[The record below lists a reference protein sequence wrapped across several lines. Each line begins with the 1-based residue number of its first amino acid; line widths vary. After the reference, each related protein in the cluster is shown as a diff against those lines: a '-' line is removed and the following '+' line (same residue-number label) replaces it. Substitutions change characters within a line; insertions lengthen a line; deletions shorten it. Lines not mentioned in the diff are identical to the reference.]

1 MEKIKL
7 IDLTLDEIRMLL
19 QRFEDARKNYEC
31 LEEHSKME
39 TSRKH
44 WKENKDKFNDVL
56 EKSRMEL
63 RTLLTK
69 LLAFEQSIGTLSFEE
84 KDAYKL
90 INDLIYE
97 RKEN

>member
-39 TSRKH
+39 TSREH
-44 WKENKDKFNDVL
+44 WKENKDKFDDVL

-63 RTLLTK
+63 RSLLTE
-69 LLAFEQSIGTLSFEE
+69 LSLFERGVGVQSFDE